1 MHEIVRKIIP
11 IQAAGS
17 AGGFRRGGVDTIR
30 AERARR
36 AASFAER
43 AGSPSLFID
52 LVWLQR
58 VTVNE
63 QAAAE
68 GGLAIRGSFSICPL
82 LPSTA
87 SRFMASTGL
96 PARRT
101 YGVSWAFAR
110 RVGAKKCAKIA
121 NFCRAILGYR

>member
-1 MHEIVRKIIP
+1 MQSIVRKIIL

-17 AGGFRRGGVDTIR
+17 AGGFRRGDVDTIR
-30 AERARR
+30 AKRARR
-36 AASFAER
+36 AASFAEL

-58 VTVNE
+58 VTVVE

-68 GGLAIRGSFSICPL
+68 GGLAIRGSFSTCPL

-87 SRFMASTGL
+87 SHSLASTGL
-96 PARRT
+96 PAMRT

-110 RVGAKKCAKIA
+110 RAGAKKCAKIR
-121 NFCRAILGYR
+121 NFRRAISGYS